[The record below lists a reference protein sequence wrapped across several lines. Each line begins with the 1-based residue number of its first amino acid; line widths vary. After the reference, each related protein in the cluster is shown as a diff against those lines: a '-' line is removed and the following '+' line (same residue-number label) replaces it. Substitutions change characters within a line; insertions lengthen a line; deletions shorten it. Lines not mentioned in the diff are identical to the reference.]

1 MPCRTIS
8 SAIFE
13 GLYAVAESINVWK
26 RHGAVW
32 GPAGSPAVSRREMS
46 CLVRMEIG

>member
-13 GLYAVAESINVWK
+13 GSDAVAESINVRK
-26 RHGAVW
+26 PHGTVW
-32 GPAGSPAVSRREMS
+32 GPAGSPAASRREMS
-46 CLVRMEIG
+46 CLVSVEIG

>member
-13 GLYAVAESINVWK
+13 GLDAVAESINVWK
-26 RHGAVW
+26 PHGAGW
-32 GPAGSPAVSRREMS
+32 GPAGSPAASRREMS